1 MKPQFIIIPA
11 LLTAALVAGC
21 RDSAD
26 KLGTLSEETASGS
39 YTVTARCLPKEG
51 TTGIQAKNTAIEA
64 ARLSAQ
70 ARAKELF
77 PTVDSVKLGEAVEAS
92 FDGTAAT
99 VTYRVEDPS
108 ISKK

>member
-1 MKPQFIIIPA
+1 MKPQLILALFTA
-11 LLTAALVAGC
+11 LLLPGC

-26 KLGTLSEETASGS
+26 KLGILSEETSSGS
-39 YTVTARCLPKEG
+39 YTVTVRCLPKEG
-51 TTGIQAKNTAIEA
+51 TTAIQAKNTAIEA

-77 PTVDSVKLGEAVEAS
+77 PGIDSVKLGEMTESS

-99 VTYRVEDPS
+99 VTWRVEDPS